1 MTFHIILSSFF
12 TLYLTCVQPLMRA
25 CSSHL
30 PLLASIFAQVTSP
43 LSPIDAA
50 GVSDPRLYPLSPPS
64 SNHQNSRV
72 GLHPSLLSYLPLF
85 LFAFRFGSPLLEF
98 WKVHRAI
105 LQQLHRAM
113 LLLSLRARISSVR
126 YWVKEGG
133 SVLSQPSLW
142 IQRPHEG
149 RDGAGGQV
157 MALT

>member
-1 MTFHIILSSFF
+1 M
-12 TLYLTCVQPLMRA
+12 P
-25 CSSHL
+25 
-30 PLLASIFAQVTSP
+30 
-43 LSPIDAA
+43 
-50 GVSDPRLYPLSPPS
+50 
-64 SNHQNSRV
+64 
-72 GLHPSLLSYLPLF
+72 
-85 LFAFRFGSPLLEF
+85 
-98 WKVHRAI
+98 RAI

-133 SVLSQPSLW
+133 SVLSQPNLW